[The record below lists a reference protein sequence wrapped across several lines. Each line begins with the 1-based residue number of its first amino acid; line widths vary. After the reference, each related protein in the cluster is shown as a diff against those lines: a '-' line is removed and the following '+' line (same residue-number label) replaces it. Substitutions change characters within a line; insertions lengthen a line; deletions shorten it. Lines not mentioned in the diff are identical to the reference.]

1 MAAAPSKK
9 GARVK
14 LPKTY
19 GVVVSGVI
27 THESNAN
34 DVRDALVTHYA
45 FDPADAMLLSTQFAN
60 GIGSRRGSEL
70 MEVVATF
77 GRDPVLWL
85 TMGLRFALK
94 DPKRRKQSAAK
105 ISSVRQ
111 YLLFWRRVCTKLF
124 ASNSGNNLRLVEKL
138 EHLQSPKTSVQYS
151 SGAMPKPC
159 WAIFDEAAKPRCSEK
174 AADFLKAVFVQVDG
188 RQNDQKAF
196 LKICKA
202 WVAAILNAEVA
213 RQAKECTD
221 PKLQVLWQPFVE
233 GFLNDNFGE
242 IAPLT
247 TSVSTAQKM
256 QLVRTLDGKP
266 ADIHK
271 HVRVHVWMGGL
282 KFMLERLRSTD
293 VFH

>member
-9 GARVK
+9 GVRVK

-19 GVVVSGVI
+19 GVVVRGGI

-60 GIGSRRGSEL
+60 GISSRRGSEL

-111 YLLFWRRVCTKLF
+111 YLDLYM
-124 ASNSGNNLRLVEKL
+124 AVEIRA
-138 EHLQSPKTSVQYS
+138 
-151 SGAMPKPC
+151 G
-159 WAIFDEAAKPRCSEK
+159 
-174 AADFLKAVFVQVDG
+174 
-188 RQNDQKAF
+188 
-196 LKICKA
+196 
-202 WVAAILNAEVA
+202 
-213 RQAKECTD
+213 
-221 PKLQVLWQPFVE
+221 
-233 GFLNDNFGE
+233 
-242 IAPLT
+242 
-247 TSVSTAQKM
+247 
-256 QLVRTLDGKP
+256 
-266 ADIHK
+266 
-271 HVRVHVWMGGL
+271 
-282 KFMLERLRSTD
+282 
-293 VFH
+293 